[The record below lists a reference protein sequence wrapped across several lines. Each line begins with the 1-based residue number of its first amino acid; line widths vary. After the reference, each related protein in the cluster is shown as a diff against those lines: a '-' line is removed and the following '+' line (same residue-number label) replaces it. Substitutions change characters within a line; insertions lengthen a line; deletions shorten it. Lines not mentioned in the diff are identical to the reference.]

1 MTARRR
7 RAAAAARSPRLA
19 RCAAWRCLPS
29 SRQTRHRSRSTAAA
43 WASSRHEPA
52 CQPARCLPPKPGLK
66 RHQPAPGL
74 CPLPAPACL
83 SLPQNLTSA
92 SPRLPPSL
100 LLLACSPPYS
110 PAGSLCPRQV
120 ASACESVQ
128 LAIGDHKMRRVAE
141 DAARAK
147 QLLTAQLERST
158 ASVRSAA
165 ETQVGSKHLEAR
177 VAEYRRLSETLSALE
192 VAGQEAASVRQHEE
206 RQMRA
211 TAEKLRLQ
219 TKELKRK

>member
-1 MTARRR
+1 MLADKKAEKAAQRDRAKARK
-7 RAAAAARSPRLA
+7 AAAARAVEQEVTIEAMDEDDGEAEAKAEAGRRGRSLATPGAVRSMAMSPELSA
-19 RCAAWRCLPS
+19 D
-29 SRQTRHRSRSTAAA
+29 
-43 WASSRHEPA
+43 
-52 CQPARCLPPKPGLK
+52 
-66 RHQPAPGL
+66 AP
-74 CPLPAPACL
+74 
-83 SLPQNLTSA
+83 SLPLDGGGMGLQ
-92 SPRLPPSL
+92 
-100 LLLACSPPYS
+100 
-110 PAGSLCPRQV
+110 QV

-128 LAIGDHKMRRVAE
+128 LAIGDHKLRRVAE

-211 TAEKLRLQ
+211 TAEKLRLE

>member
-1 MTARRR
+1 MLADKKAEKAAQRDRAKARK
-7 RAAAAARSPRLA
+7 AAAARAVEQEVTIEAMDEDDGEAEAKAEAGRRGRSLATPGAVRSMAMSPELSA
-19 RCAAWRCLPS
+19 D
-29 SRQTRHRSRSTAAA
+29 
-43 WASSRHEPA
+43 
-52 CQPARCLPPKPGLK
+52 
-66 RHQPAPGL
+66 AP
-74 CPLPAPACL
+74 
-83 SLPQNLTSA
+83 SLPLDGGGMGLQ
-92 SPRLPPSL
+92 
-100 LLLACSPPYS
+100 
-110 PAGSLCPRQV
+110 QV

-147 QLLTAQLERST
+147 QLLAAQLERST

-211 TAEKLRLQ
+211 TAEKLRLE

>member
-1 MTARRR
+1 MRE
-7 RAAAAARSPRLA
+7 RAAGDRRPQVAARGRGRGA
-19 RCAAWRCLPS
+19 R
-29 SRQTRHRSRSTAAA
+29 Q
-43 WASSRHEPA
+43 
-52 CQPARCLPPKPGLK
+52 
-66 RHQPAPGL
+66 
-74 CPLPAPACL
+74 
-83 SLPQNLTSA
+83 
-92 SPRLPPSL
+92 
-100 LLLACSPPYS
+100 
-110 PAGSLCPRQV
+110 
-120 ASACESVQ
+120 
-128 LAIGDHKMRRVAE
+128 
-141 DAARAK
+141 K

-211 TAEKLRLQ
+211 AAEKLRLA

>member
-1 MTARRR
+1 
-7 RAAAAARSPRLA
+7 
-19 RCAAWRCLPS
+19 
-29 SRQTRHRSRSTAAA
+29 
-43 WASSRHEPA
+43 
-52 CQPARCLPPKPGLK
+52 
-66 RHQPAPGL
+66 
-74 CPLPAPACL
+74 
-83 SLPQNLTSA
+83 
-92 SPRLPPSL
+92 
-100 LLLACSPPYS
+100 
-110 PAGSLCPRQV
+110 V

-128 LAIGDHKMRRVAE
+128 LAIGDHKLRRVAE

-211 TAEKLRLQ
+211 AAEKLRLA

>member
-1 MTARRR
+1 MLADKKAEKAAQRDRAKARK
-7 RAAAAARSPRLA
+7 AAAARAVEQEVTIEAMDEDDGEAEAKAEAGRRGRSLATPGAVRSMAMSPELSA
-19 RCAAWRCLPS
+19 D
-29 SRQTRHRSRSTAAA
+29 
-43 WASSRHEPA
+43 
-52 CQPARCLPPKPGLK
+52 
-66 RHQPAPGL
+66 AP
-74 CPLPAPACL
+74 
-83 SLPQNLTSA
+83 SLPLDGGGGMGLQ
-92 SPRLPPSL
+92 
-100 LLLACSPPYS
+100 
-110 PAGSLCPRQV
+110 QV
-120 ASACESVQ
+120 ASACESLQ
-128 LAIGDHKMRRVAE
+128 LAIGDHKLRRVAE

-211 TAEKLRLQ
+211 TAEKLRLE